1 MRVRIEFSEEKLENY
16 GKVMVALSPY
26 ILTIYRSG
34 RGYIELELNDTV
46 YPLLNDLNKLD
57 GIKIIEM

>member
-1 MRVRIEFSEEKLENY
+1 MRVRIEFNEEKLENY
-16 GKVMVALSPY
+16 GKVMATLSPY
-26 ILTIYRSG
+26 ILTIYLSG
-34 RGYIELELNDTV
+34 RGYIELELSDDV